1 MAGQVCCA
9 AGFLLRR
16 RTAIAGFVGAVLFGT
31 VLFGTVLFGPSLRA
45 EELPTV
51 AEIRERVTEALR
63 DYDTVAC
70 EFTLVETIPA
80 DSPIKPLIFEGPG
93 HWKWAKAG
101 KIELIEMAAR
111 RMPDGK
117 HWHRVKIA
125 LDGDQVARADF
136 SADDPEKILG
146 VNKSALYEEFDRQFS
161 PAHFLGLRLFEL
173 NESLPSYLEKPNLEV
188 LGWEKIAGD
197 ECLHLRV
204 KQLPE
209 RTAGLVDCEVWLS
222 RQVGWI
228 PRRIRSTITF
238 DPPLPKR
245 VDLYEVQEF
254 QEVEV
259 GSEGR
264 KAHFPK
270 RAKNTGR
277 GADRAFTVDR
287 VTLGAVRP

>member
-1 MAGQVCCA
+1 MACV
-9 AGFLLRR
+9 
-16 RTAIAGFVGAVLFGT
+16 VGMVLFEPT
-31 VLFGTVLFGPSLRA
+31 LRA
-45 EELPTV
+45 EEFPKV
-51 AEIRERVTEALR
+51 AEIRERVAKAFR
-63 DYDTVAC
+63 DYDSVAC
-70 EFTLVETIPA
+70 EFTVVETIPP
-80 DSPIKPLIFEGPG
+80 DTPNSLSIFERPG
-93 HWKWAKAG
+93 HWKWARAG

-117 HWHRVKIA
+117 HWHRVRIA
-125 LDGDQVARADF
+125 LDGDRVARADF

-146 VNKSALYEEFDRQFS
+146 VNKSALYEEFDRQVS

-204 KQLPE
+204 KRLPE
-209 RTAGLVDCEVWLS
+209 RTTAGLVDCEVWLS
-222 RQVGWI
+222 RPVGWI

-238 DPPLPKR
+238 DPSLPKM

-270 RAKNTGR
+270 RATNTGR
-277 GADRAFTVDR
+277 GADRSFTVER
-287 VTLGAVRP
+287 VTLGEARS

>member
-1 MAGQVCCA
+1 MAAQERD
-9 AGFLLRR
+9 AGRLGPGRR
-16 RTAIAGFVGAVLFGT
+16 RVIARFVGMLLSGVGLFAT
-31 VLFGTVLFGPSLRA
+31 SLRA

-51 AEIRERVTEALR
+51 TEIRERVAQALR
-63 DYDTVAC
+63 DYDSVAC

-101 KIELIEMAAR
+101 KVELIEMAAR
-111 RMPDGK
+111 KMPDGK
-117 HWHRVKIA
+117 HWHRVRIA
-125 LDGDQVARADF
+125 LDRDRVARADF
-136 SADDPEKILG
+136 SSDDPDKILG

-204 KQLPE
+204 KQIVE
-209 RTAGLVDCEVWLS
+209 RTGGMADCEVWLS

-228 PRRIRSTITF
+228 PRRIRSTIAF
-238 DPPLPKR
+238 DPTLPKV
-245 VDLYEVQEF
+245 VDLYEVEEF

-264 KAHFPK
+264 KAYFPK

-277 GADRAFTVDR
+277 GVDRAFTVDR
-287 VTLGAVRP
+287 VTLAGVRP